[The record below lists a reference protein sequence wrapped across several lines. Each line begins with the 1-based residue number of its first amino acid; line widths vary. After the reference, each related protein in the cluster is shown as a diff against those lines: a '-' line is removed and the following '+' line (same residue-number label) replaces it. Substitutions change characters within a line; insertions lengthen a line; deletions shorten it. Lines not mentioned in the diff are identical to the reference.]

1 MVRFKLPVNSSFL
14 MDIKATYLRLLEEDS
29 ELTKPVAA
37 IQTLVELLREVQPNT
52 SAELID
58 VLQDASDILKRSVS
72 NSISLSAGCDLFLRF
87 VTKNIKD
94 YGDWD
99 ACRRN
104 LVENGSLF
112 AARAKESRSRIAQIG
127 LPLVQDNDTILV
139 HGKSRAVLSLL
150 QLAAKSTS
158 VRFRVYVTEA
168 RVCNEGE
175 QTAEALKHWGIPV
188 CVVPD
193 CAVGYVIDN
202 CDKVFIGAEGVA
214 ESGGVI
220 NQIGTYQVAMLAKA
234 ASKPVYACAESHKFV
249 RMFPV
254 SPSDL
259 PVNEKL
265 EFSSA
270 AGSKS
275 ANQESWPSV
284 DFTPHQYITALI
296 TDLGVLTPSGVS
308 EELIKIWFD

>member
-1 MVRFKLPVNSSFL
+1 
-14 MDIKATYLRLLEEDS
+14 MDIKETYLKYLREDP

-37 IQTLVELLREVQPNT
+37 IQTLLELLKEMQPNT
-52 SAELID
+52 SSELIAI
-58 VLQDASDILKRSVS
+58 LQEAATTLKNSVS

-87 VTKNIKD
+87 VIKNIND
-94 YGDWD
+94 YRDWD
-99 ACRRN
+99 DCRRI

-112 AARAKESRSRIAQIG
+112 AKRAKESRSKIARVG
-127 LPLVQDNDTILV
+127 LPLVQDHDTILV
-139 HGKSRAVLSLL
+139 HGRSRAVLSLL

-158 VRFRVYVTEA
+158 VRFRVYLTEA
-168 RVCNEGE
+168 RVCEEGVY
-175 QTAEALKHWGIPV
+175 TANILKQWGIPV

-193 CAVGYVIDN
+193 CAVGYVIDD
-202 CDKVFIGAEGVA
+202 CDKVFLGAEGVA

-220 NQIGTYQVAMLAKA
+220 NQIGTYQVAMLAKTA
-234 ASKPVYACAESHKFV
+234 NKPVYICAESHKFV

-254 SPSDL
+254 SPNDL

-265 EFSSA
+265 EFSSPNDTQ
-270 AGSKS
+270 SEITVNK
-275 ANQESWPSV
+275 ESWPQV
-284 DFTPHQYITALI
+284 DFTPHKYVTALI

>member
-1 MVRFKLPVNSSFL
+1 MI
-14 MDIKATYLRLLEEDS
+14 DIKETYLTFLKEDP
-29 ELTKPVAA
+29 ELTMPVAA
-37 IQTLVELLREVQPNT
+37 IQTLVALLCEVQPNT
-52 SAELID
+52 SAEMIA
-58 VLQDASDILKRSVS
+58 VLQEAATTLKKNVS

-87 VTKNIKD
+87 VTKNINN
-94 YGDWD
+94 YRDWD
-99 ACRRN
+99 SCRRS

-112 AARAKESRSRIAQIG
+112 AKRALESRSKIARIG
-127 LPLVQDNDTILV
+127 LPFVRDHDTILV
-139 HGKSRAVLSLL
+139 HGRSRAVLSLL
-150 QLAAKSTS
+150 QLAAESGS

-168 RVCNEGE
+168 RVCNEGVYM
-175 QTAEALKHWGIPV
+175 ANVLKKFGVPV

-193 CAVGYVIDN
+193 CSVGYVIDET
-202 CDKVFIGAEGVA
+202 DKVFIGAEGVA

-220 NQIGTYQVAMLAKA
+220 NQIGSYQVAMLAKA
-234 ASKPVYACAESHKFV
+234 ANKPVYVFAESHKFV

-265 EFSSA
+265 EFSDPNDTSPTEIDR
-270 AGSKS
+270 
-275 ANQESWPSV
+275 ESWPQV
-284 DFTPHQYITALI
+284 DFTPHKYITALI

>member
-1 MVRFKLPVNSSFL
+1 
-14 MDIKATYLRLLEEDS
+14 MDIKETYLKYLREDP

-37 IQTLVELLREVQPNT
+37 IQTLLELLKEMQPNT
-52 SAELID
+52 SSELIAI
-58 VLQDASDILKRSVS
+58 LQEAAATLKNSVS

-87 VTKNIKD
+87 VIKNIND
-94 YGDWD
+94 YRDWD
-99 ACRRN
+99 DCRRI

-112 AARAKESRSRIAQIG
+112 AKRAKESRSKIARIG
-127 LPLVQDNDTILV
+127 LPLVQDHDTILV
-139 HGKSRAVLSLL
+139 HGRSRAVLSLL

-158 VRFRVYVTEA
+158 VRFRVYLTEA
-168 RVCNEGE
+168 RVCEEGVY
-175 QTAEALKHWGIPV
+175 TANILKQWGIPV

-193 CAVGYVIDN
+193 CAVGYVIDD
-202 CDKVFIGAEGVA
+202 CDKVFLGAEGVA

-220 NQIGTYQVAMLAKA
+220 NQIGTYQVAMLAKTA
-234 ASKPVYACAESHKFV
+234 NKPVYVCAESHKFV

-254 SPSDL
+254 SPNDL

-265 EFSSA
+265 EFSSPNDTQ
-270 AGSKS
+270 SEITVNK
-275 ANQESWPSV
+275 ESWPQV
-284 DFTPHQYITALI
+284 DFTPHKYVTALI

>member
-1 MVRFKLPVNSSFL
+1 MGSYFIL
-14 MDIKATYLRLLEEDS
+14 MDIKATYIRFLEEDS

-37 IQTLVELLREVQPNT
+37 IQTLVALLREVQPNT
-52 SAELID
+52 SAELIA
-58 VLQDASDILKRSVS
+58 VLQKAAATLKGSVS

-87 VTKNIKD
+87 VTKNIND
-94 YGDWD
+94 YRDWE
-99 ACRRN
+99 ACRLN

-112 AARAKESRSRIAQIG
+112 ATRAKESRSAIARVG
-127 LPLVQDNDTILV
+127 LPLVQDHDTILV
-139 HGKSRAVLSLL
+139 HGKSRAVMSLL
-150 QLAAKSTS
+150 QLAAQSS
-158 VRFRVYVTEA
+158 DVRFKVYLTEA
-168 RVCNEGE
+168 RVCEEGVY
-175 QTAEALKHWGIPV
+175 TANVLKQWGIPV

-193 CAVGYVIDN
+193 CAVGYIIDS

-220 NQIGTYQVAMLAKA
+220 NQIGSYQVAMLAKA
-234 ASKPVYACAESHKFV
+234 ANKPVYACAESHKFV

-259 PVNEKL
+259 PINEKL
-265 EFSSA
+265 QFSSPNDTTPTVID
-270 AGSKS
+270 K
-275 ANQESWPSV
+275 EIWPQV
-284 DFTPHQYITALI
+284 DFTPHQYITALV